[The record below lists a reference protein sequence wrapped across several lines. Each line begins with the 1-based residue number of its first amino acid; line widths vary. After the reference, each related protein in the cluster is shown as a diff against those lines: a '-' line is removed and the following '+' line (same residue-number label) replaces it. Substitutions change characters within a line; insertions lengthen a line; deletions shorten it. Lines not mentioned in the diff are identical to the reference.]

1 MDKKIFLKRPYLLE
15 TNGKLIQGIELYTKF
30 CQLDPN
36 TINVEDET
44 LRVKVMVAIH
54 AARAYEVGP
63 LIVKTNKICS
73 AVNFI
78 TFIRARFTYKHH
90 FDSFFHV
97 HVTYM

>member
-1 MDKKIFLKRPYLLE
+1 MEDVLEVFPGDLL
-15 TNGKLIQGIELYTKF
+15 LSKF

-63 LIVKTNKICS
+63 LTVETS
-73 AVNFI
+73 
-78 TFIRARFTYKHH
+78 
-90 FDSFFHV
+90 
-97 HVTYM
+97 